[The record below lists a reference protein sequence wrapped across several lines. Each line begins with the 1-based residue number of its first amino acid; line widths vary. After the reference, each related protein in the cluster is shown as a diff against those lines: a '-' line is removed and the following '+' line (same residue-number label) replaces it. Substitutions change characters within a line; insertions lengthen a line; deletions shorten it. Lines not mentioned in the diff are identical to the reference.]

1 MSGNKL
7 FLDTNII
14 LYLLNGDFTLAETLN
29 NKQIYISVITEM
41 ELLSFKN
48 ISQNEETVIK
58 DFVKQCKVININ
70 NPIKEETIQIRKKYN
85 TKLPDSI
92 IIASAL
98 YLDFPLITA
107 DNDFK
112 KVEELSLIHYEIE
125 PGQ

>member
-1 MSGNKL
+1 MKKQLSK
-7 FLDTNII
+7 I
-14 LYLLNGDFTLAETLN
+14 LLNNVKLLTL
-29 NKQIYISVITEM
+29 
-41 ELLSFKN
+41 
-48 ISQNEETVIK
+48 
-58 DFVKQCKVININ
+58 N

-125 PGQ
+125 TGQ